1 VQAPILHV
9 NGDDPEAVVFATK
22 MAMDYRMLY
31 SRDVVIDLIC
41 YRRHGHS
48 EADEPAIT
56 QPMMYQRIRNKSRVD
71 ELYFQALLEQG
82 VVDATE
88 YESIEK
94 DYIERL
100 NLGLPVCG
108 EIAERIASKYVVD
121 YKPFKGTQWRQAT
134 DTSITAEDIE
144 NIGNALT
151 TLPTDFSVHKNVQKI
166 INARQRMTEGT
177 LETDWGYAEMLA
189 YGSLLTQGYPV
200 RLSGQDSVR
209 GTFSHRHCAYHDQQ
223 HGNIYIPL
231 RNLSDQQ
238 AEFLPINSL
247 LSEAAVLGYEV
258 GYATSE
264 PNSLVIWEAQFGDF
278 ANNAQV
284 IIDQFLSSSEAKWQ
298 RYCGL
303 VMFLPHGYDGQ
314 GPEHSSARM
323 ERYLQLCAEE
333 NMQVCV
339 PTSPVQFFHMLR
351 RQMLRPYRKPLIV
364 FTPKS
369 LLRHPMS
376 VSSLD
381 EYTQGQF
388 ELIITSYKELEA
400 NSIKRLLV
408 CTGKVYYDL
417 QQEKQKHQ
425 LDDVGIIR
433 IEQLYPFPKDEVA
446 REIAKFKHL
455 NQIVWVQEEPR
466 NQGAWFYMQ
475 SRMNLSDCIAHNQ
488 SLEYVGR
495 DYSASPAAGYMQLHK
510 QQQTQLV
517 NEALGLLDSNKSV
530 KLKSVS

>member
-1 VQAPILHV
+1 
-9 NGDDPEAVVFATK
+9 
-22 MAMDYRMLY
+22 
-31 SRDVVIDLIC
+31 
-41 YRRHGHS
+41 
-48 EADEPAIT
+48 
-56 QPMMYQRIRNKSRVD
+56 
-71 ELYFQALLEQG
+71 
-82 VVDATE
+82 
-88 YESIEK
+88 
-94 DYIERL
+94 
-100 NLGLPVCG
+100 
-108 EIAERIASKYVVD
+108 
-121 YKPFKGTQWRQAT
+121 
-134 DTSITAEDIE
+134 
-144 NIGNALT
+144 
-151 TLPTDFSVHKNVQKI
+151 
-166 INARQRMTEGT
+166 
-177 LETDWGYAEMLA
+177 
-189 YGSLLTQGYPV
+189 
-200 RLSGQDSVR
+200 
-209 GTFSHRHCAYHDQQ
+209 
-223 HGNIYIPL
+223 
-231 RNLSDQQ
+231 
-238 AEFLPINSL
+238 
-247 LSEAAVLGYEV
+247 
-258 GYATSE
+258 
-264 PNSLVIWEAQFGDF
+264 
-278 ANNAQV
+278 
-284 IIDQFLSSSEAKWQ
+284 
-298 RYCGL
+298 
-303 VMFLPHGYDGQ
+303 MFLPHGYDGQ

-475 SRMNLSDCIAHNQ
+475 SRMNLSDCIAPNQ